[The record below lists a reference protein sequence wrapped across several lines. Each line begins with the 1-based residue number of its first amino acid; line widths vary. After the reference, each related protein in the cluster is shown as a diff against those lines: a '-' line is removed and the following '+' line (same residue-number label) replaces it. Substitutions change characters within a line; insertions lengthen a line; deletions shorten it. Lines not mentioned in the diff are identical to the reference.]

1 MEGRNHEIDVGWREM
16 ELMILRL
23 LTWAIIWMVI
33 PLSGKGDKM
42 KDANR
47 DGGGGRRVS
56 EFSVDELIRRCLR
69 SSQVER
75 CLKPMPFC

>member
-1 MEGRNHEIDVGWREM
+1 M
-16 ELMILRL
+16 ELMTLRL

-56 EFSVDELIRRCLR
+56 ESV
-69 SSQVER
+69 SS
-75 CLKPMPFC
+75 LWMS